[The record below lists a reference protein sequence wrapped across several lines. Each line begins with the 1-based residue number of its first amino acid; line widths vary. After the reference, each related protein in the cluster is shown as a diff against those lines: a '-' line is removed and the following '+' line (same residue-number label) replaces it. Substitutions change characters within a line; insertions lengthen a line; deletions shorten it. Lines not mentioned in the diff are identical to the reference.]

1 VPLLDWPAA
10 GAIADI
16 AGGTGTLM
24 GAVLEAAPGA
34 RGILVDQLQVLERA
48 RPVLERHGVAD
59 RCVLHPGDL
68 FAPPPPAELYLL
80 ASVLHDW
87 DDTHAARIL
96 TALGYSATRDT
107 RLWIFEMLL
116 PTDAA
121 PHRAKMS
128 DVLMLLIFDGARERT
143 LDQYQDL
150 LERTGWRLQRVL
162 ASPGPMS
169 VMEASRTATT
179 QQLSS
184 TGLTAGE
191 EWPSP

>member
-1 VPLLDWPAA
+1 MATAA
-10 GAIADI
+10 GYA
-16 AGGTGTLM
+16 
-24 GAVLEAAPGA
+24 
-34 RGILVDQLQVLERA
+34 Q
-48 RPVLERHGVAD
+48 
-59 RCVLHPGDL
+59 DL
-68 FAPPPPAELYLL
+68 APPPPAELYLL

-96 TALGYSATRDT
+96 AALGYSATRDT
-107 RLWIFEMLL
+107 RLWIFEMLV

-128 DVLMLLIFDGARERT
+128 DVLMLLMFDGARERT